1 MVTAVINGSLRNQS
15 FKTHQIFN
23 LDIPLDCPG
32 VPNELLDPVLTW
44 DNQEEYFQA
53 ATKLA
58 NLFIQNFEKFGEVPK
73 KIVEAGPKKINL

>member
-1 MVTAVINGSLRNQS
+1 M
-15 FKTHQIFN
+15 
-23 LDIPLDCPG
+23 
-32 VPNELLDPVLTW
+32 TW

-73 KIVEAGPKKINL
+73 KIVEAGPQKINL